1 MINIGLYF
9 GTFNP
14 VHIGHINIANYILN
28 NTSLDKVWIVPS
40 PLSPFKITDDILDFS
55 HRLKMLEIATRK
67 IKDISICDIEKNL
80 PKPNYTIN
88 TLNALK
94 EKYPDVNFN
103 IIMGS
108 DNIDTLYKWKKALDI
123 IKNYNIYVYPRN
135 NVENKVL
142 DKNII
147 YLQAPIYNMSS
158 SKIRSNLNNKELVKE
173 ELDPLVLD
181 YITNTINK

>member
-1 MINIGLYF
+1 
-9 GTFNP
+9 
-14 VHIGHINIANYILN
+14 
-28 NTSLDKVWIVPS
+28 
-40 PLSPFKITDDILDFS
+40 
-55 HRLKMLEIATRK
+55 
-67 IKDISICDIEKNL
+67 
-80 PKPNYTIN
+80 
-88 TLNALK
+88 
-94 EKYPDVNFN
+94 
-103 IIMGS
+103 MGS

-135 NVENKVL
+135 NVANKVL